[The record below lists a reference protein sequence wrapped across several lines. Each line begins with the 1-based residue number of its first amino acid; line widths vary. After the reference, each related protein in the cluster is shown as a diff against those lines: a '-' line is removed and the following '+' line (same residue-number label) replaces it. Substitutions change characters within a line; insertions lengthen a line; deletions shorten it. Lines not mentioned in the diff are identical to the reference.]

1 MLDHLQELLLSL
13 QHNKLR
19 TLLTGAS
26 VAWGIFMLVLL
37 LSTGR
42 GLQNAVEHNFED
54 NATNSIWV
62 QPRTTSLPHGPHN
75 PGRALHFDNGDITA
89 LVQTLPKIERISG
102 LYFRGNRY
110 VSFQGERSV
119 FDVRA
124 CHPDHRQLDNAS
136 ILSGRFINWRDI
148 DERRK
153 VAVIGPAVVDALFN
167 GSSPLGQMIRVGP
180 SLFEVVGVYEDKGG
194 PGQLRKVYIPIST
207 AQLLF
212 SDPEKVHEIMFT
224 VNATS
229 VAESEAMARSTR
241 SLLARRQQF
250 AADDVGAIS
259 LQNNLERFLK
269 IMQIFDWVRV
279 FVWIVGCGTVLAGI
293 VGVSNIILI
302 SVKERTREIG
312 IRKALGATPM
322 SIVKSVV
329 GEALLI
335 TSVAGYVG
343 LVASVGAVEL
353 VRRNLP
359 ENEYLRNPDIDL
371 GVALTAVGLL
381 SLAGMLA
388 GLVPA
393 LRAAR
398 VSPVVAMREE

>member
-1 MLDHLQELLLSL
+1 MLDQLQELLLSL

-19 TLLTGAS
+19 SLLTGAS

-42 GLQNAVEHNFED
+42 GLQNAVEYNFEG

-62 QPRTTSLPHGPHN
+62 QPRKTSLAYGSHN
-75 PGRALHFDNGDITA
+75 PGRALHFENGDITA
-89 LVQTLPKIERISG
+89 LLRSLPEVERISG

-110 VSFQGERSV
+110 VSFREERSL

-124 CHPDHRQLDNAS
+124 CHPDHRHLDNAAM
-136 ILSGRFINWRDI
+136 LSGRFINQRDV
-148 DERRK
+148 DEKRK
-153 VAVIGPAVVDALFN
+153 VAVVGPAVVESLFE
-167 GSSPLGQMIRVGP
+167 GQSPLGQVIRVGP
-180 SLFEVVGVYEDKGG
+180 SLFRVIGVYEDKGG
-194 PGQLRKVYIPIST
+194 PGQLRKVYIPITT

-212 SDPEKVHEIMFT
+212 GDPERVHEIMFT
-224 VNATS
+224 VDATT
-229 VAESEAMARSTR
+229 VAESQALAEETR
-241 SLLARRQQF
+241 SLLARRHHF
-250 AADDVGAIS
+250 SVDDIGAIS

-269 IMQIFDWVRV
+269 IMQIFTWVRV

-293 VGVSNIILI
+293 VGVSNIVLI

-312 IRKALGATPM
+312 IRKALGATPL
-322 SIVKSVV
+322 SIIKSVV
-329 GEALLI
+329 GEAVLI
-335 TSVAGYVG
+335 TSIAGYAG

-353 VRRNLP
+353 VRLHLP

-371 GVALTAVGLL
+371 HIALTAVALL
-381 SLAGMLA
+381 SFAGMLA

-398 VSPVVAMREE
+398 VSPVAAMREE